1 MKDLKIKKVVAKN
14 ERERVLTYIVTD
26 INGMVISPKSVVNPR
41 VPATVSTYNV
51 VSSRNR
57 KRRECEEEK
66 EEEEEE
72 T

>member
-1 MKDLKIKKVVAKN
+1 MREK
-14 ERERVLTYIVTD
+14 ERVLTYIVTD
-26 INGMVISPKSVVNPR
+26 INCMVISPKSVVNPR
-41 VPATVSTYNV
+41 VPATVGTYNV

-66 EEEEEE
+66 EEEEV